1 LALFKHQGRDI
12 AFIILALCMKSQ
24 IRAIAKRRSESSPKR
39 RFRSNHPER
48 RLAQRFYPGW
58 DIRIRGFN
66 DAGQSFDMPGE
77 LSNLSSSGVFFYLT
91 SSLKPGTQLEIW
103 LKVPM
108 KKNNWIIYTG
118 EAIRVKS
125 TAVMVGVAVKFDSL
139 GPRFRP
145 L

>member
-1 LALFKHQGRDI
+1 
-12 AFIILALCMKSQ
+12 
-24 IRAIAKRRSESSPKR
+24 
-39 RFRSNHPER
+39 
-48 RLAQRFYPGW
+48 
-58 DIRIRGFN
+58 
-66 DAGQSFDMPGE
+66 MPGE